1 MSTLINAQKRKHNEN
16 ASLRKNGF
24 IPAVVYGFQV
34 ESQSIAV
41 NEKDLA
47 KTLREVGRNGV
58 MKLEVDGKTVN
69 VVMSDYQMNI
79 LKGQMIHADF
89 LAINM
94 QEELEV
100 NVLVTIKGDSVGVSE
115 GGTLQQP
122 NREITITVKP
132 SEIPE
137 SIEVDVSR
145 MGIGDTLS
153 VAEIRGITDD
163 IIVNDDDYT
172 LATVSAPRVE
182 EEETETTEVE
192 ETDKPTEDS

>member
-16 ASLRKNGF
+16 ASLRRNGF

-58 MKLEVDGKTVN
+58 MKLEVDGETVN

-94 QEELEV
+94 KEELEV
-100 NVLVTIKGDSVGVSE
+100 NVSVTLAGDSVGVSE

-122 NREITITVKP
+122 NREVTITVKP

-137 SIEVDVSR
+137 SIEVDVSK
-145 MGIGDTLS
+145 MAIGDTLT
-153 VAEIRGITDD
+153 VAEIRDITDYV
-163 IIVNDDDYT
+163 IVNEDDYT
-172 LATVSAPRVE
+172 LATVSAPRME
-182 EEETETTEVE
+182 EEETDTTGEDD
-192 ETDKPTEDS
+192 TDTPTEES